1 MSKILMLCGD
11 FGEDYEV
18 MVPFQALQAVGHTVH
33 AVAPDKKSGDYVM
46 TAIHDF
52 EGQQTYSEKPG
63 HRFTLN
69 ASFAEVDPQKYD
81 ALVVP
86 GGRAPEYLR
95 MNSRVVEIARHFLA
109 TGKPVAAICHG
120 AQLLAATG
128 LHQGPQGQ
136 RLPGLPGR
144 GGTGRRRIH
153 GHRDRR
159 GRHRRQPRHG
169 AGVARAPGLDRP
181 VPGRA
186 RHAHQPVASGADAP
200 PRGVPPCARSS
211 SAPIPSSYE
220 SRTRSVR
227 LHGVVTSIRLENL
240 HWAVLEEIAGRD
252 GMTVAQLIEKLYD
265 ELVADRG
272 AVGNF
277 SSFLRVCALRYE
289 NLIADGRIPRDAAI
303 PIRSLDAE
311 RVLDGLPRATRPAAA
326 AGAADAPRAH
336 AQLSF

>member
-33 AVAPDKKSGDYVM
+33 AVAPDKKSGDHVM

-69 ASFAEVDPQKYD
+69 ATFAEIDPAKYD
-81 ALVVP
+81 ALVIP

-95 MNSRVVEIARHFLA
+95 MNTRVIEITRHFLSA
-109 TGKPVAAICHG
+109 NKPVASICHG

-128 LHQGPQGQ
+128 LIKGRKVSAYPACQVEVELAGAEYMGIAIDGAVTDGNLVTAPAWPAHPAWIGQ
-136 RLPGLPGR
+136 FLKVL
-144 GGTGRRRIH
+144 GTRIE
-153 GHRDRR
+153 
-159 GRHRRQPRHG
+159 
-169 AGVARAPGLDRP
+169 
-181 VPGRA
+181 
-186 RHAHQPVASGADAP
+186 PVALARRDASPTMCKIFISADPA
-200 PRGVPPCARSS
+200 
-211 SAPIPSSYE
+211 SYE

-240 HWAVLEEIAGRD
+240 HWTVLEEIAGRD

-289 NLIADGRIPRDAAI
+289 NLIAQGLIPRDAAI

-311 RVLDGLPRATRPAAA
+311 HVLRGLPKMPRAAA
-326 AGAADAPRAH
+326 PTGEHSPPPTRA
-336 AQLSF
+336 LN